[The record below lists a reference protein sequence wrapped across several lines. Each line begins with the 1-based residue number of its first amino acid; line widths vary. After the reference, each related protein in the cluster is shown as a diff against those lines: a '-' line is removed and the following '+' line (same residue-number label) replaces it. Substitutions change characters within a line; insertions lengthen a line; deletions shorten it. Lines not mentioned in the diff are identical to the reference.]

1 MVTTRGRTTSS
12 RPAKK
17 ARVSKQ
23 KDQDEEP
30 YVEETEK
37 QPNYNELMS
46 IVTNP
51 QARVTGG
58 PMTGGHMIV
67 KSKRHRTPE
76 DVSWVNK
83 IRNKV
88 KALAFGSCK
97 FIRDDKKLI
106 HTTARVFDLW
116 NFKEFEGLS
125 DQAYERAQQ
134 TWVENNKEGVREA
147 CLHLHNC
154 IQGQVRDLV
163 VSMVVD
169 GQKVPTPKQILM
181 CATRDVTLR
190 DHANHWIFML
200 HWDDFLPRVV
210 GTEAWGKKHR
220 HNCAISKATVDFT
233 KDGQKC
239 ISESTEACFVAL
251 YESCYEKWLHMGN
264 QKAANKKEK
273 VVVDRKANEMES
285 KFIKA
290 NRGQSTWGGWT
301 NEGVDY
307 FTEVRK
313 KVKKSRDKDH
323 VEGMESDFLDR
334 IRMANGLVDENG
346 KELKKLAKG
355 KAIDQHEDRPI
366 DEEDEL

>member
-23 KDQDEEP
+23 KDQDDEP

-46 IVTNP
+46 IITNL
-51 QARVTGG
+51 QAGVTGG

-67 KSKRHRTPE
+67 KPKRNRSPE
-76 DVSWVNK
+76 DQSWVNK
-83 IRNKV
+83 IRTKV

-106 HTTARVFDLW
+106 RTTARLFDRW

-125 DQAYERAQQ
+125 NQAYERAQS

-147 CLHLHNC
+147 YLCLHNY

-169 GQKVPTPKQILM
+169 GEKVPTPKQIHM

-190 DHANHWIFML
+190 DQANHWIFML
-200 HWDDFLPRVV
+200 CWDDFLPRVV
-210 GTEAWGKKHR
+210 GTESWGKKHR
-220 HNCAISKATVDFT
+220 HNFTISKATMDFT
-233 KDGQKC
+233 EGGQKC
-239 ISESTEACFVAL
+239 VSESTEAYFVAL
-251 YESCYEKWLHMGN
+251 YESC
-264 QKAANKKEK
+264 
-273 VVVDRKANEMES
+273 
-285 KFIKA
+285 
-290 NRGQSTWGGWT
+290 
-301 NEGVDY
+301 
-307 FTEVRK
+307 
-313 KVKKSRDKDH
+313 
-323 VEGMESDFLDR
+323 
-334 IRMANGLVDENG
+334 
-346 KELKKLAKG
+346 
-355 KAIDQHEDRPI
+355 
-366 DEEDEL
+366 